1 MEWRPLPAG
10 ITGWYWRPQ
19 PGPDCSLLALLLVSG
34 PGDAVDLFWCSQQC
48 GHNAYS
54 ECLSGKQTTKTTN
67 ARQSG
72 EASLVPTAFAPVGVS
87 KSPELGS
94 LACALPKVARGGG
107 LPTQSA
113 GPAGLGF
120 PPPDFWEKDR
130 RGAGSQGSDYSLAP
144 AGWGEA
150 RATGL
155 LRASA
160 HRGRCCPLSGW
171 QGPGRSVQSAAVG
184 FALMHRV

>member
-94 LACALPKVARGGG
+94 LACALPKVARGGVSQPSLPGQQG
-107 LPTQSA
+107 LAFLPRTS
-113 GPAGLGF
+113 G
-120 PPPDFWEKDR
+120 R
-130 RGAGSQGSDYSLAP
+130 RTGVGQAV
-144 AGWGEA
+144 
-150 RATGL
+150 RAVIT
-155 LRASA
+155 ASPLQVGVK
-160 HRGRCCPLSGW
+160 HEPRGC
-171 QGPGRSVQSAAVG
+171 
-184 FALMHRV
+184 